1 MEIKVFESVY
11 EPGEDSYLLLR
22 SVKCS
27 SGELVLDMGCGSG
40 IIAVKAAL
48 QGAKV
53 IAVDINKEAVKNTL
67 FNARMNNVKVFAIA
81 GDLFS
86 PLKKSLKFDK
96 IFFNPPYLPEKLDE
110 KDVLSLAWCG
120 GKDGIEIILRFLEEL
135 PDFLKENGK
144 CFMVVSTL
152 AKLDKVEKFL
162 EKISMEKRKISE
174 ISFFFERLELWEI
187 KHAEKTY

>member
-1 MEIKVFESVY
+1 MFESVY
-11 EPGEDSYLLLR
+11 EPREDSYLLLR

-67 FNARMNNVKVFAIA
+67 FNARMNNVKIFAIA

-110 KDVLSLAWCG
+110 KDVLSLAWSG

-135 PDFLKENGK
+135 PHFLKENGK
-144 CFMVVSTL
+144 CFMIVSTL
-152 AKLDKVEKFL
+152 AKLDKIENFL
-162 EKISMEKRKISE
+162 GKISMEKRKISE

-187 KHAEKTY
+187 KHVKKKTY

>member
-11 EPGEDSYLLLR
+11 EPREDSYLLLR

-27 SGELVLDMGCGSG
+27 SGERVLDMGCGSG
-40 IIAVKAAL
+40 IIAVSAAL

-67 FNARMNNVKVFAIA
+67 FNARMNNVKIFVIA

-96 IFFNPPYLPEKLDE
+96 IFFNPPYLPEERDE
-110 KDVLSLAWCG
+110 KDALSLAWGG

-144 CFMVVSTL
+144 CFMIVSTL
-152 AKLDKVEKFL
+152 AKLGKVEKFL
-162 EKISMEKRKISE
+162 ENIGMEKRKLSE
-174 ISFFFERLELWEI
+174 IPFFFERLELWEI
-187 KHAEKTY
+187 KHDKP